1 MSDSKIYIV
10 GVGMT
15 HFGRHLEASISE
27 LLDTAILRA
36 ADDAGCTKAAVEAVY
51 HSSATQGFL
60 QGQTFVPGQVALSK
74 IGLTGIPAFNI
85 ENACASSSSSFHLA
99 VQALKAG
106 MQDVVLAAGV
116 EKMPKGF
123 SSWAKVLPNRRDR
136 NLNALIAY
144 S

>member
-106 MQDVVLAAGV
+106 MQDVVL
-116 EKMPKGF
+116 
-123 SSWAKVLPNRRDR
+123 RRVSR
-136 NLNALIAY
+136 K
-144 S
+144 